1 MKMKMKTIKSFNF
14 KNKRVFVRCDFNVP
28 LDSKGDIV
36 DDFRIQQTV
45 PTLKYL
51 QDKGARL
58 ILASHRSDNKN
69 LVSTWLRLKKYLDL
83 KEAELLD
90 NLRLDKGEEENDDNF
105 AKQLAGLAEI
115 YINDAFGVCHRAH
128 ASVVGLPKYLP
139 SGAGF
144 LLERE
149 VEVLFQVLE
158 NPKRPLVIIVGGA
171 KIESKSRVI
180 NNFLNKADQILVG
193 GKITQAF
200 KIDSPTVYFAID
212 NNKNLDIGPETIKMF
227 SNIIKKAGTIVW
239 AGPLGR
245 FEDPLYQKGTEEIA
259 REITKNKKAFKVAGG
274 GDTIFALLKFGLRDK
289 FDHVSTGGGA
299 MLSFLS
305 GEKLPGLQAL
315 GYYGGN

>member
-1 MKMKMKTIKSFNF
+1 MKMKTIKNFNF

-28 LDSKGDIV
+28 LDSKGNVV

-69 LVSTWLRLKKYLDL
+69 LASTWLRLKKYLDL
-83 KEAELLD
+83 KEAEFLD
-90 NLRLDKGEEENDDNF
+90 NLRLNKGEEENDDNF

-193 GKITQAF
+193 GKINQAF

-212 NNKNLDIGPETIKMF
+212 NNKNLDIGPKTIKMF

-239 AGPLGR
+239 AGPLGC
-245 FEDPLYQKGTEEIA
+245 FEKPLYQNGTKEIA
-259 REITKNKKAFKVAGG
+259 REITKNKKAFKIVGG
-274 GDTIFALLKFGLRDK
+274 GDTIFALVKFGLRDK

-299 MLSFLS
+299 MLSFLA

>member
-1 MKMKMKTIKSFNF
+1 MKTIKNFNF

-28 LDSKGDIV
+28 LDSKGNVV

-69 LVSTWLRLKKYLDL
+69 LASTWLRLKKYLDL
-83 KEAELLD
+83 KEAEFLD
-90 NLRLDKGEEENDDNF
+90 NLRLNKGEEENDDNF

-212 NNKNLDIGPETIKMF
+212 NNKNLDIGPKTIKMF

-299 MLSFLS
+299 MLSFLA

>member
-1 MKMKMKTIKSFNF
+1 MKTIKSFNF

-28 LDSKGDIV
+28 LDSKGSVV

-58 ILASHRSDNKN
+58 VLASHRSDDQN
-69 LVSTWLRLKKYLDL
+69 LTSAWLRLKKYLDL
-83 KEAELLD
+83 KEAEFLD
-90 NLRLDKGEEENDDNF
+90 NLRLNKGEEENDDNF
-105 AKQLAGLAEI
+105 VKELASRAEI

-144 LLERE
+144 LLEKE
-149 VEVLFQVLE
+149 ITVLSRILE
-158 NPKRPLVIIVGGA
+158 NPKRPLVVIVGGA
-171 KIESKSRVI
+171 KIESKAKVI
-180 NNFLNKADQILVG
+180 DNFLDKADRILIG
-193 GKITQAF
+193 GKINQAV
-200 KIDSPTVYFAID
+200 KINSSKLCFAID
-212 NNKNLDIGPETIKMF
+212 DNKGLDIGPETIKMF
-227 SNIIKKAGTIVW
+227 SDIIKKAETIVW

-245 FEDPLYQKGTEEIA
+245 FEDPLYQKGTEKIAQEIA
-259 REITKNKKAFKVAGG
+259 KNKKAFKVAGG
-274 GDTIFALLKFGLRDK
+274 GDTTFALVKFGLRDK

-305 GEKLPGLQAL
+305 GEELPGLKAL
-315 GYYGGN
+315 GYYD